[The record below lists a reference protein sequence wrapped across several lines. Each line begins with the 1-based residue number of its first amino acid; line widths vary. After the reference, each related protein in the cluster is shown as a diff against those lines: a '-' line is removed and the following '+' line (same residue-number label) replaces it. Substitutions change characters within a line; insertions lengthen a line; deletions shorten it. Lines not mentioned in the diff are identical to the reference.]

1 MRSQRMGHNLANEQE
16 QIMRSP
22 HEKKK
27 PYIKKVK
34 NNIHDIHVVLRNLH
48 SQIIFAWEESP
59 KQN

>member
-1 MRSQRMGHNLANEQE
+1 MGHNLANEQE